1 MALLI
6 IIIGVAGVADV
17 ANVADIVDVADVSAR
32 DVARDRKRGKGSGN
46 LWREYSFQIPAHCC
60 VDFDSFPTT

>member
-46 LWREYSFQIPAHCC
+46 LWREYSF
-60 VDFDSFPTT
+60 